1 MTKPKLV
8 GIVAAAVVVA
18 FLIGFLPQWLQG
30 RNQRSEMESA
40 RQEWQTER
48 AALQHDL
55 KVARL
60 EGRIG
65 AALAESLRGNYE
77 RARQLMVSFY
87 TDLQETIPALTDPTQ
102 KREMEAILDQRF
114 EIVTLLSRAE
124 PEATERLMLA
134 YTRYFA
140 AMDPIGQEAP
150 TSLTPSPPAE
160 GG

>member
-1 MTKPKLV
+1 MTKPKLI
-8 GIVAAAVVVA
+8 GIVAAAIVVA

-30 RNQRSEMESA
+30 RNQRAEMDVE
-40 RQEWQTER
+40 RQEWQTEK
-48 AALQHDL
+48 AALAYEL
-55 KVARL
+55 EIARL
-60 EGRIG
+60 EGRLG

-87 TDLQETIPALTDPTQ
+87 TDLQETLPDIEDAAQ
-102 KREMEAILDQRF
+102 KREMEAIMEQRF

-124 PEATERLMLA
+124 REATERLMLM

-140 AMDPIGQEAP
+140 AMDPTGQEAP